1 MDHVWSRDALQHA
14 VINTEKK
21 FLRAM
26 KGGSFLVENKR
37 LKINFEDAVPPE
49 STDDG
54 DGFRIG
60 LVKIK

>member
-1 MDHVWSRDALQHA
+1 
-14 VINTEKK
+14 
-21 FLRAM
+21 M

>member
-1 MDHVWSRDALQHA
+1 MIQVEDDRDN
-14 VINTEKK
+14 INTENNY
-21 FLRAM
+21 LRAM

-37 LKINFEDAVPPE
+37 LKIEFEDAVPPE

-60 LVKIK
+60 LVKI

>member
-1 MDHVWSRDALQHA
+1 
-14 VINTEKK
+14 
-21 FLRAM
+21 M

-37 LKINFEDAVPPE
+37 LKINFEDAVPPK
-49 STDDG
+49 SKDDG